1 MGSRG
6 QFLETG
12 GFTEYKYHTVL
23 RHNEVRYIMQNDG
36 GKSIKYPEK
45 SNSKGAV
52 YAVIGRDKKLKGI
65 SFFNENRHKYKEID
79 LEAHHKG
86 FLVHVHTCDPETSLR
101 DNSIPIREPTDE
113 EMKDIQSIIAYFKD
127 DIAQK
132 K

>member
-23 RHNEVRYIMQNDG
+23 RHNEVRYIMQNNVKD
-36 GKSIKYPEK
+36 SIKNPEM
-45 SNSKGAV
+45 SNSKGVV
-52 YAVIGRDKKLKGI
+52 YAVIGKKGNIKSI

-86 FLVHVHTCDPETSLR
+86 FLIHVHTCDPNTSVR
-101 DNSIPIREPTDE
+101 DDSIPIREPTDE
-113 EMKDIQSIIAYFKD
+113 EMKDIQSVVDYFKD
-127 DIAQK
+127 NIAQK